1 MRTTTMGRILI
12 VNPNTTA
19 SVTARVLAE
28 AQLWAR
34 PGTEL
39 TALTG
44 ETGASIVST
53 PAEELVAARAA
64 LEMLAQHHAGYD
76 AAILAISFD
85 SGLVAS
91 RAVLPIPVIGL
102 TQAALHT
109 AALVGRRIGMVG
121 FGASAR
127 GLYRD
132 LIERYGLTGHVLALD
147 IIDLGS
153 VASYLD
159 ETSLDA
165 PLIETARRQVTELG
179 VEVVVV
185 AGAAVC
191 GIGQRVAPA
200 VGVPVLDGAGPAV
213 ALAEALAQLRL
224 HAAAG
229 PPALATT
236 TASGLSP
243 ALTTLLSRR
252 PS

>member
-1 MRTTTMGRILI
+1 MARILI

-28 AQLWAR
+28 AQRWAR

-44 ETGASIVST
+44 ATGASIVST
-53 PAEELVAARAA
+53 PVEELVAARAA
-64 LEMLAQHHAGYD
+64 LEMLAEHHAGYD

-85 SGLVAS
+85 SGLVAA
-91 RAVLPIPVIGL
+91 RAALPIPVVGL
-102 TQAALHT
+102 TQAALHM
-109 AALVGRRIGMVG
+109 ASLLGRRIGMIG

-132 LIERYGLTGHVLALD
+132 LIDRYGLSAHVLTLE
-147 IIDLGS
+147 IIELAS
-153 VASYLD
+153 VSSYLD
-159 ETSLDA
+159 ETSLDFA
-165 PLIETARRQVTELG
+165 VIEAVRRQVSDLG
-179 VEVVVV
+179 VEVVVI
-185 AGAAVC
+185 AGAAVS
-191 GIGQRVAPA
+191 GIAQRVAPS
-200 VGVPVLDGAGPAV
+200 VSVPMLDGAGPAV
-213 ALAEALAQLRL
+213 ALAEALVQLRL
-224 HAAAG
+224 SASAG